1 MRKQEEL
8 EERIRVAMDHAAPN
22 VLDRIL
28 SSCEEQKGNVIP
40 MTTGKKN
47 WKKQIV
53 SFVSAAAAVCILFTA
68 AMIWQPWNQ
77 GSQAV
82 DSIVTLDVNPSVSL
96 DVDENEKVV
105 AVNSLN

>member
-53 SFVSAAAAVCILFTA
+53 
-68 AMIWQPWNQ
+68 
-77 GSQAV
+77 
-82 DSIVTLDVNPSVSL
+82 
-96 DVDENEKVV
+96 
-105 AVNSLN
+105 

>member
-8 EERIRVAMDHAAPN
+8 EERIRVAIDHAAPN

-68 AMIWQPWNQ
+68 ALEP
-77 GSQAV
+77 GRPGGGFDCYAGCESQCF
-82 DSIVTLDVNPSVSL
+82 P
-96 DVDENEKVV
+96 
-105 AVNSLN
+105 